1 MTSVANEALYSF
13 CEEANTVVVYDFVLQ
28 NTEIYYP

>member
-13 CEEANTVVVYDFVLQ
+13 CEEANAVVVYDFVLQ
-28 NTEIYYP
+28 NTEIY

>member
-13 CEEANTVVVYDFVLQ
+13 CEEANAVVVYDFVLQ